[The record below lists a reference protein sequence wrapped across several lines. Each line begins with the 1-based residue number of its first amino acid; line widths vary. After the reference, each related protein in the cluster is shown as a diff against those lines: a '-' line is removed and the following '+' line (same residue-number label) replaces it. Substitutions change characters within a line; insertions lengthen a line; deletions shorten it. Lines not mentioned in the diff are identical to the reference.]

1 MTDGKTNRRSYTSPL
16 RHHQKEDTRDRI
28 LQAVAEIINEGKILA
43 FSIKEV
49 ADRAGVSYGSVYRHF
64 PTRESL
70 LEALYEKASE
80 MMAETSSG
88 SLQSIEEIPRMARE
102 TVGIF
107 EEQGKI
113 VQAFTIALLA
123 NNIQPSSRKERD
135 QRIEQLVLERHPEL
149 DQIRAREMSAVI
161 SHLYSS
167 LTWTTLKGRF
177 GLNGTEAANALNWAL
192 HILIQNIAE
201 EREGLD

>member
-1 MTDGKTNRRSYTSPL
+1 
-16 RHHQKEDTRDRI
+16 
-28 LQAVAEIINEGKILA
+28 LQAVAEIINEGRILE

-88 SLQSIEEIPRMARE
+88 FLQSIEEIPRMARE

-107 EEQGKI
+107 EVQGKI